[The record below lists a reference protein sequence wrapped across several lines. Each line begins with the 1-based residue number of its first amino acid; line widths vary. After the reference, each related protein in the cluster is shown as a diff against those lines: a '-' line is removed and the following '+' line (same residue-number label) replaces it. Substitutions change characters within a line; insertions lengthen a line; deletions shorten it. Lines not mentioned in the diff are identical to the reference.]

1 MLHSLG
7 DTLRDAL
14 LPNGRPSIR
23 GFVVTAL
30 VPAILITVLV
40 ARILHANSAVTRA
53 PAISANPNAAP
64 DFTINI
70 WNGTPGE
77 KIHLA
82 ALKGKP
88 IVINFWGSWCIP
100 CQAEAPILSAAA
112 KTYAAQGVV
121 FIGIAFQSPEP
132 DGKAF
137 IKQHGITYPCGP
149 DPSGDILTAYG
160 ITGMPQTVL
169 IDRSGVIVRHIYGQI
184 VPTTF
189 NPDVAALAKGD
200 PLPAASP
207 SPAVSP
213 TAAPHR

>member
-1 MLHSLG
+1 MLHSL
-7 DTLRDAL
+7 RHSFREAL
-14 LPNGRPSIR
+14 FPNGRPSLR
-23 GFVVTAL
+23 GFIVTAL
-30 VPAILITVLV
+30 VPAILLTLLV
-40 ARILHANSAVTRA
+40 ARILHANSEVTRS
-53 PAISANPNAAP
+53 PAVSANPNAAP
-64 DFTINI
+64 DFTVKI
-70 WNGTPGE
+70 WNGSSGE
-77 KIHLA
+77 QIHLA

-88 IVINFWGSWCIP
+88 VVLNFWGSWCVP
-100 CQAEAPILSAAA
+100 CRAEAPVLSAAA

>member
-1 MLHSLG
+1 MLHSF
-7 DTLRDAL
+7 REAL
-14 LPNGRPSIR
+14 FPNGRPSIR
-23 GFVVTAL
+23 GFIVTAL
-30 VPAILITVLV
+30 VPAILLTLLV
-40 ARILHANSAVTRA
+40 ARILHANSEVTRA

-64 DFTINI
+64 DFTINV
-70 WNGTPGE
+70 WNGSPGE

-137 IKQHGITYPCGP
+137 IQKHDVTYPCGP
-149 DPSGDILTAYG
+149 DPSGDILTSYG
-160 ITGMPQTVL
+160 ITGLPQTIL

-184 VPTTF
+184 TAATF
-189 NPDVAALAKGD
+189 NPAVEALAKGEPQPD
-200 PLPAASP
+200 VTPSTVPTSP
-207 SPAVSP
+207 P
-213 TAAPHR
+213 TATSHG